1 MRTPALGTLVVLT
14 GREREVAEMAA
25 QRHRS
30 REIAAQLGI
39 SVRTVDNHLV
49 AVYRKLGVTSR
60 DQLQRVLA
68 QRP

>member
-1 MRTPALGTLVVLT
+1 
-14 GREREVAEMAA
+14 MAA